1 MQRLRRQGHQ
11 RLRHLRH
18 LVRRPRLDVVV
29 DIVVRRVAR
38 LVLELHAADDQ
49 VADDGGAGLQRHGEG
64 VHFDALGGDGLPD
77 AALLEARRQHEA
89 KLRRL
94 AQRLLREHGRL
105 EVRADA
111 LLLAAP
117 RVVNVQ
123 LVRLLGLQRLP
134 LYDAAVALDDVLVLV
149 DEVCA
154 HDQLRAVDGVAVADH
169 GGDHRIRRAGDEG
182 ELQRLAVD
190 VTVGVRLGQLDLDV
204 ARLAA
209 ELHRHL
215 EHVAI
220 QFPVAPSRPQPP
232 RAGEVWFGVVG
243 GVEATGVAVLVGAV
257 QLDLELLIAAD
268 GRGGGARRA
277 RHDGHRQRGQLGLL
291 LLLELRQPHR
301 HLQDRAFDLVLVE
314 GGDELEGGHCLR
326 VVPQHIF
333 IDREAGALATAHD
346 ILALCA
352 GPKRPA
358 RPGERIGP
366 GLAVVRHLEPD
377 RAASG
382 GVAVDVRAEQ
392 PHRRQ

>member
-49 VADDGGAGLQRHGEG
+49 VADDGGAGLQRHAEG
-64 VHFDALGGDGLPD
+64 VRVDALGGDGLPD
-77 AALLEARRQHEA
+77 ATLLEARRQHESN
-89 KLRRL
+89 LRRL

-105 EVRADA
+105 ELRADA

-134 LYDAAVALDDVLVLV
+134 LESRAAAVALDDVLVLV

-204 ARLAA
+204 AHLAA

-215 EHVAI
+215 EHVA
-220 QFPVAPSRPQPP
+220 V
-232 RAGEVWFGVVG
+232 
-243 GVEATGVAVLVGAV
+243 
-257 QLDLELLIAAD
+257 
-268 GRGGGARRA
+268 
-277 RHDGHRQRGQLGLL
+277 
-291 LLLELRQPHR
+291 
-301 HLQDRAFDLVLVE
+301 
-314 GGDELEGGHCLR
+314 
-326 VVPQHIF
+326 
-333 IDREAGALATAHD
+333 
-346 ILALCA
+346 
-352 GPKRPA
+352 
-358 RPGERIGP
+358 
-366 GLAVVRHLEPD
+366 
-377 RAASG
+377 
-382 GVAVDVRAEQ
+382 
-392 PHRRQ
+392 